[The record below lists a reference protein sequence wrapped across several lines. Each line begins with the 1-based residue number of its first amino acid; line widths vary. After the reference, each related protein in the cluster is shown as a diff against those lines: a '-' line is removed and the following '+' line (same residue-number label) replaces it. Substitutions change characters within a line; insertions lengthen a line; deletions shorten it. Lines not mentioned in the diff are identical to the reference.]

1 MMLYPPVAEL
11 VEKVG
16 SRYQLV
22 NLVARRARALS
33 ITKEGEEPS
42 DRKPVSEAIDEVY
55 TGRLTIV
62 RDGQKMKKDR
72 AESAEKKAP
81 AADEKKASA
90 EPEASS
96 QHESVNQKES
106 NSEAD
111 GVPEAE
117 EQEQSVS

>member
-42 DRKPVSEAIDEVY
+42 ERKPVSEAIDEVY

-62 RDGQKMKKDR
+62 KDGQKSKKLHV
-72 AESAEKKAP
+72 EPEEKKTEEKP
-81 AADEKKASA
+81 NVSADPEPSADA
-90 EPEASS
+90 EPF
-96 QHESVNQKES
+96 
-106 NSEAD
+106 AD
-111 GVPEAE
+111 PELSTEPEE
-117 EQEQSVS
+117 EQPNDQEPDEA